1 MVPIVQP
8 DDPVPTS
15 DKSEEVKPVTLS
27 ENTIEKESEVELVSE
42 VFGANVLTAVDGYV
56 ITMLPLPL

>member
-1 MVPIVQP
+1 MVPIVQL

-15 DKSEEVKPVTLS
+15 DKSEDVKPVTLS
-27 ENTIEKESEVELVSE
+27 ENTIEKESEVEFVSE
-42 VFGANVLTAVDGYV
+42 VLGANELTAVDGYV